1 MADSSYQIKMN
12 QESAQALT
20 DVLARE
26 IRNRPVMEKRPMTQR
41 CRVGA
46 VGDSVTRRFVLQ
58 TEWERQDSDQSYWA
72 TAFPVMEDA
81 KRHIE
86 FGHGAPV
93 RIVYPDVNSNLPGSH
108 KGDQVYAGFRNGRWE
123 LINFEIDTS
132 VKAKEQF
139 PVLYYE
145 RMVEEPLTEE
155 ELAENPEAEPKQVKQ
170 SWLICPGG
178 NTDSGPT
185 SVIHAFH
192 IEKRKWSTAEFPDTP
207 LTAMPSMRYNAPAI
221 AVKVVEYAEDDID
234 KEKPLET
241 VKVFYIGG
249 RGHEAVGI
257 QKLDNA
263 DNPESPLNVGST
275 LQMVFEQEEHLLS
288 SMEVFDIRT
297 MKWERNWPGLD
308 GRKPKKESMK

>member
-26 IRNRPVMEKRPMTQR
+26 MRNRPVMEKRPMTQR
-41 CRVGA
+41 RRVGA

-192 IEKRKWSTAEFPDTP
+192 IEKRKWSTSEFGELPFTMANFGATIVP
-207 LTAMPSMRYNAPAI
+207 LTRS
-221 AVKVVEYAEDDID
+221 VEVETEPGSGEFEMKDVTEQILVTASADASGSSRANSSSIRVT
-234 KEKPLET
+234 EK
-241 VKVFYIGG
+241 
-249 RGHEAVGI
+249 
-257 QKLDNA
+257 
-263 DNPESPLNVGST
+263 ST
-275 LQMVFEQEEHLLS
+275 GLIWKR
-288 SMEVFDIRT
+288 DYGAR
-297 MKWERNWPGLD
+297 RNFLT
-308 GRKPKKESMK
+308 RH